1 VGILVVVWLIFAPA
15 EFSYAEDEVTLQVS
29 SSSTT
34 TEQILPGSTVVI
46 QTPEDIIE
54 AAQTAISQAETATA
68 VTKIDAISITS
79 PTWTITD
86 TITQAEISI
95 THAQTVVDSAT
106 VAIAEVESATALV
119 AEAEENVEI
128 LGIAVELQTLTV
140 SINQDVLTEK
150 QSELNDLESAG
161 NPTITYT
168 TPGYVAPTE
177 DSSIATS
184 VTLQPM
190 WDASTQIQVPF
201 DIKLGD
207 TLFNGQGT
215 NSQIYV
221 SSKAIIS
228 FGGPDFTY
236 WGWPNATQD
245 GIYVFQSDY
254 MSAGEGA
261 YILVTTTDTTLK
273 VDWVLHRFGDSNGP
287 LTYITWDMTV
297 NPETGLWTGTGT
309 MSGNTDVYGGP
320 RTGIRQDNILTEL
333 TPTSTGYDQDAVIE
347 KQEEVVVAETEL
359 FISQQTLTTL
369 QDNLELSQD
378 ELIEAQL
385 DLQQAENNLESAL
398 LAVSI
403 AISEMNEKVNET
415 KMLVTSTLAEEAAIA
430 ALNARVAA
438 ELAYKAEQEKIMA
451 EAEAKAAAEVA
462 AKAESDRIAAEDA
475 AAKAK
480 AEEDKAEADKKAEE
494 LKAAQEAEIKAKA
507 EANKKAEEA
516 VKAKAE
522 AEKAKVEAEKAKS
535 EQERLEKLAEEA
547 NSGKELSAEEKTLIV
562 QALVSSLKSG
572 ESISAAQIK
581 SSGISFKDLP
591 PTTPVQLRTDE
602 NGNALVITAA
612 VAANIELVQ
621 DPGALLTA
629 AFTDPGTAL
638 AAFGSIGADMT
649 EEEREESTKMV
660 IATVVA
666 AGAAINAAAIA
677 AAGGST
683 GGSSGGGGNSGGG
696 SGANSPGS
704 RGGRKW

>member
-1 VGILVVVWLIFAPA
+1 MVVWLIFAPA